1 MWREVGSA
9 LRGTARIGQAEMPG
23 ELVQLVARSSALEPG
38 LKFVQ
43 GAIRQHSSLLLAN
56 YKRMARDC
64 SQAVDGDESHWGMRL
79 EWSPKIS
86 LLEEAASGEP
96 KSSSCSGPDTS
107 GGRKPDAGQRWPA
120 GYCVWNRISCCS
132 DVGRARSFH
141 QDTVVRG
148 LTDEEM
154 KKARE
159 SKETTENESQSKP
172 PRQKLNERSR
182 ERKVPASRISR
193 LANFGGLAVSLGLG
207 TLTEMARKSLNSEK
221 PKDTRSILD
230 SKPFLSEANAEK
242 IVNTLCRV
250 RGAALKIGQMLSIQ
264 DNSLISPQLQRIFER
279 VRQSADFMPTW
290 QMTEVL
296 VEELGPEWQSKLAS
310 FESRPFAAAS
320 IGQVHLG
327 VLNDGTEVAMKIQY
341 PGISESINSDI
352 DNLLSLLKMNLVFP
366 EGLFPD
372 NSIQV
377 LRRELEWECDYT
389 REAEC
394 ARRFRRLLPD
404 DPFFYVPKVID
415 DLTTRRVL
423 TMELVSGVPLDH
435 CVGLPQDIRN
445 EICYN
450 ILRLCLREVFEF
462 RFMQTDPNWS
472 NFFYDDQKHKVTLLD
487 FGASREFG
495 KEFTDHYIEVVK
507 AAADGDRARVLQKSR
522 DLKFLSGF
530 ETKVFEQAHVDAV
543 MILGEAFASSE
554 PFDFGTQST
563 TRRIHNL
570 VPVMLKHRL
579 VPPPEESYS
588 LHRKMAGS
596 FLICAKLGAI
606 MPCQQMF
613 LDTYKKYWEQDR
625 PAPGDAVTV

>member
-445 EICYN
+445 E
-450 ILRLCLREVFEF
+450 
-462 RFMQTDPNWS
+462 
-472 NFFYDDQKHKVTLLD
+472 
-487 FGASREFG
+487 
-495 KEFTDHYIEVVK
+495 VVK